1 MVIDPHAGIL
11 KSIWIEERINV
22 LNGIKRV
29 KMKNMSEAAQINRK
43 MG

>member
-11 KSIWIEERINV
+11 KSIWIEERMNM
-22 LNGIKRV
+22 LNGIKTG
-29 KMKNMSEAAQINRK
+29 KIKNVSEAAQINRK

>member
-11 KSIWIEERINV
+11 KSIWIEERMNV
-22 LNGIKRV
+22 LNGIKTA
-29 KMKNMSEAAQINRK
+29 KMKSVSEAAQINRK

>member
-11 KSIWIEERINV
+11 KSIWIEERMNV
-22 LNGIKRV
+22 LNGIKTT
-29 KMKNMSEAAQINRK
+29 KMKNSEAAQINRK

>member
-11 KSIWIEERINV
+11 KSIWIEERMNM
-22 LNGIKRV
+22 LNGIKTAKIRNV
-29 KMKNMSEAAQINRK
+29 SEAAQINRK